1 MIENFTVLFNLTL
14 RGLDEAHDGFRRYR
28 FSAAGFAHNCERL
41 TFLERKLYTADCLYF
56 TGIGV
61 IRDSKFLLP
70 ERMFCRSYR
79 YLPLITGEVSDPGHR
94 AGRLPE
100 G

>member
-1 MIENFTVLFNLTL
+1 MLPLFFVVFQNILSMIENFTVLFDLTL
-14 RGLDEAHDGFRRYR
+14 RRLDEAHDGFRRYR

-61 IRDSKFLLP
+61 IRDS
-70 ERMFCRSYR
+70 
-79 YLPLITGEVSDPGHR
+79 
-94 AGRLPE
+94 
-100 G
+100 